1 MEPAHSE
8 MCVQI
13 WLSCFFPIV
22 TGQHP
27 GRSWSRTLP
36 RPVDWHKNWNLL
48 LREMCVQANK
58 LEPAPPEMCVQ
69 AHRLEPAPP
78 GDAHKLEPAPREM
91 CVQAHRLEP
100 APPGDVCSGQQL
112 GTCSSWRC
120 VFRPTTWNLL
130 LREMCVQACIHL
142 HSQPFGIMGY
152 MPSKQQMQKKK
163 KKEEHLRRTEQSVSP
178 GRSPIPNCPPK
189 GNPNCPISDN
199 PLSADGNGAAS
210 SRGFNTPSLSALQLS
225 TPASS
230 IGSKR
235 RARPPK
241 AGDEASNASQNSVSS
256 VDTQFTSATQNIEV
270 TPRSKKGKLDDVD
283 RPSSAIEAIAST
295 PVSTHRNRGRPVKKR
310 GGHAGSGRGR
320 TNDSMS
326 EGSSMDQGSEA
337 TKSVAVLPTV
347 PEKINFS
354 TVQINF
360 ATSRNMAC
368 KIRRFAGVGLYER
381 DGETAQGPRSGPRFI
396 ETCWND
402 LTQFLN
408 DAFVVEYLAY
418 LASISQRKVLVVDPV
433 VWQMGIDRVIQY
445 KNMTFGYDPNV
456 PAEVILLPIHFPGHW
471 TLLVHDVQFGTHFA
485 DSLHTPYGRLDW
497 QLTDK
502 IGKII
507 SDILP
512 STVLTGIVNVKDLTV
527 QHDGN
532 SCGYF
537 VCLYAESW
545 LMNNRTFFLPDL
557 SINFEKKRI
566 LWHINELYGS
576 DNVPYHP
583 REGVPTPCPIV
594 YRHADEVQSTPKAAE
609 PMEVDEHDD
618 IMIIEPQT
626 SGQAVNAIL
635 TQVQVAGENQADT
648 LGLVSESCIPQE
660 PIAQVDDELFV
671 RPKTPPRR
679 SLRIGR
685 RQSASISRS
694 PSPAPRRRSSAN
706 VVEHVT
712 AFTKRCYLVHKGW
725 CCAAAAAKHYPEYSN
740 SGKLGDKKCSHCGAL
755 LFPHEDS
762 SVCCR
767 QGRVVLP
774 KLNPHP
780 KELEELIVCDKQ
792 SREGKEFV
800 RHMSRYNNLLQ
811 FASVSAG
818 NKPCP
823 AGGPMAVI
831 LNGEFHRRIS
841 SMQAGTTQIPGF
853 GQLYILD
860 PVEAMEQRRRNPTF
874 TGEKITNDEEFVQG
888 HQLNDD
894 TLEILEQ
901 MIQENHPAAAA
912 YKQAREQLQEL
923 LRQQSTEELRFFRM
937 TLLNE
942 RSAPGGMK
950 DPKLHPHQIITPST
964 GEGMFAIHADP
975 TGAPAPKGI
984 WVENKQGQLNEIAPL
999 NPWTDS
1005 LTYPLIKPKG
1015 DDGYQIGIPY
1025 AKPAQKKRRSDQC
1038 VDQMFDTDA
1047 MSDDGSC
1054 ETESIAASDAESVA
1068 STESLID
1075 RFDKTRKF
1083 ISLRDYCKYHLAI
1096 RDENVELQYHHIL
1109 SCGGGLGQRWILD
1122 QAAKI
1127 DWQIASY
1134 LRRPDMDLRIST
1146 PKNLLHYLVNQY
1158 NKQQARQNPNARQ
1171 KTVDDIGSVVRLSE
1185 KNVNSLQYWKK
1196 MYEDCNTIF
1205 ARCHDAKKARLFITF
1220 TNNREWP
1227 EFKEN
1232 IYKNGQMFTD
1242 RFDMWMRVWSSKIAV
1257 FHHELYDKGFFG
1269 TILGSGESMEFQG
1282 RGGPHAHI
1290 VAQTDLDAVPEVIR
1304 NTYGLIFH
1312 LCQTKMMTHPLRKC
1326 IAKPAL
1332 YYRPSPTDG
1341 GAQIEVNGL
1350 IYDNSQVVPYNPY
1363 ILLRYRVHHNVLF
1376 AYGNKANIK
1385 YALKYPFKGPGHCY
1399 VECKEESGSKIGI
1412 DEPAQY
1418 AKMNFRGATEA
1429 FAVVHSMPFAK
1440 LSHHVVHLSIHLPN
1454 QQPVVY
1460 RSFQLVSKAE
1470 EIQRGELPETPC
1482 SAYWKQWQNEWQHV
1496 PSLKDMLFEKV
1507 PEQFLWDKDK
1517 WVLYKRKPSKRP
1529 PIGRVV
1535 PVPPT
1540 DRERFA
1546 LYALMRHFPGDPD
1559 HLKLV
1564 NGQQYNTFTEAALQ
1578 HGLLEDDQ
1586 IWHKTLGEAALHRWP
1601 DQMRWLFVSILVFGQ
1616 PSNALEL
1623 WNKYKDQMYNPQGA
1637 NSAAIRQARELQAL
1651 ADIDWRLHYF
1661 NLSCVHCGLP
1671 DPPNSKAKNTNLAV
1685 EEFFFG
1691 DDDLN
1696 MPPGQ
1701 PNQRPQQYTPP
1712 PLNSDQQKVFDAV
1725 VRAIQSDPK
1734 DQTVPRRFFIF
1745 GDGGTGKT
1753 FLFGQIIRRLRKPP
1767 YTHKVLATAST
1778 GCAAILL
1785 PYGKTAHSTFRLG
1798 REVSLDKLP
1807 SIPLESFFARRI
1819 REAQLIIIDEITMLH
1834 NTVIEVINRVCKEM
1848 TIPQHKDL
1856 PFGGKTVIFSGDFK
1870 QSLPVVPHEGLTAQ
1884 VTACFQTSPL
1894 FRQFTTMKL
1903 TINQRLGQGQQAY
1916 LQMCRQIGLGETGEH
1931 FWIPPQFLVKS
1942 REELIDFVYPNFQQ
1956 LLGNDKELLNR
1967 LILAPHIDTCDAIN
1981 EIMMANVPGQV
1992 REYLSSDKP
2001 LDERPLDI
2009 NEIESEVAALNRRS
2023 DSGMPPHRLRL
2034 KVGSVVVLL
2043 INKSD
2048 REGLIN
2054 GTRIVLEEL
2063 GDDRLVGRVINSNA
2077 VGGQV
2082 KFFIE
2087 RTRNVYEDKTPGG
2100 IKYERLQFP
2109 IKPAFAM
2116 TILKG
2121 QGQTIS
2127 TIGIDLER
2135 DVFSHGQ
2142 LYTAFSRATDGNN
2155 VRVYAPRRE
2164 TDAQG
2169 QAKVLNIVA
2178 TKMLKLQ

>member
-1 MEPAHSE
+1 
-8 MCVQI
+8 
-13 WLSCFFPIV
+13 
-22 TGQHP
+22 
-27 GRSWSRTLP
+27 
-36 RPVDWHKNWNLL
+36 
-48 LREMCVQANK
+48 
-58 LEPAPPEMCVQ
+58 
-69 AHRLEPAPP
+69 
-78 GDAHKLEPAPREM
+78 
-91 CVQAHRLEP
+91 
-100 APPGDVCSGQQL
+100 
-112 GTCSSWRC
+112 
-120 VFRPTTWNLL
+120 
-130 LREMCVQACIHL
+130 
-142 HSQPFGIMGY
+142 
-152 MPSKQQMQKKK
+152 MQKKK

-189 GNPNCPISDN
+189 GNPNCPILDN

-210 SRGFNTPSLSALQLS
+210 PRGFNTPSLSALQLS

-241 AGDEASNASQNSVSS
+241 AADEASSASQNSVSL

-283 RPSSAIEAIAST
+283 RPMFANEAIAST
-295 PVSTHRNRGRPVKKR
+295 PVSTQRNRGRPAKR
-310 GGHAGSGRGR
+310 TGGPGRGR

-326 EGSSMDQGSEA
+326 EGSSMDQSSEA
-337 TKSVAVLPTV
+337 TTSVALLPNV
-347 PEKINFS
+347 PDKINFS
-354 TVQINF
+354 TMQITF
-360 ATSRNMAC
+360 ATTRNFAC
-368 KIRRFAGVGLYER
+368 KIRRWADVALYER

-408 DAFVVEYLAY
+408 DAFVGEYLAY
-418 LASISQRKVLVVDPV
+418 LASISQRKVVVVDPV
-433 VWQMGIDRVIQY
+433 VWEMGIERVLQY
-445 KNMTFGYDPNV
+445 KKMTFGYDPNV
-456 PAEVILLPIHFPGHW
+456 PAEVILLPVHFPGHW
-471 TLLVHDVQFGTHFA
+471 TLIVHDVHFGTHFA
-485 DSLHTPYGRLDW
+485 DSLPTPYGRLDW

-512 STVLTGIVNVKDLTV
+512 STVLTGIVNAVNLTL

-545 LMNNRTFFLPDL
+545 LMNNRTFVLPDL
-557 SINFEKKRI
+557 SINYEKKRI
-566 LWHINELYGS
+566 LWHINELYGT

-583 REGVPTPCPIV
+583 REGVPIPCPIV
-594 YRHADEVQSTPKAAE
+594 YRHADEVQSISKAAE
-609 PMEVDEHDD
+609 PMEVDDHDD
-618 IMIIEPQT
+618 IMIIEPET

-635 TQVQVAGENQADT
+635 TQAQVAGENQADT

-660 PIAQVDDELFV
+660 PIAQVDDAIFV

-706 VVEHVT
+706 AAEHVT
-712 AFTKRCYLVHKGW
+712 AFTQRCYLVHKGW

-860 PVEAMEQRRRNPTF
+860 PVEAMEQRRKNPTF

-1038 VDQMFDTDA
+1038 VDKMFDTDA

-1171 KTVDDIGSVVRLSE
+1171 KTVDDIRSVVRLSE

-1205 ARCHDAKKARLFITF
+1205 AF
-1220 TNNREWP
+1220 
-1227 EFKEN
+1227 
-1232 IYKNGQMFTD
+1232 
-1242 RFDMWMRVWSSKIAV
+1242 
-1257 FHHELYDKGFFG
+1257 
-1269 TILGSGESMEFQG
+1269 
-1282 RGGPHAHI
+1282 
-1290 VAQTDLDAVPEVIR
+1290 
-1304 NTYGLIFH
+1304 
-1312 LCQTKMMTHPLRKC
+1312 
-1326 IAKPAL
+1326 
-1332 YYRPSPTDG
+1332 
-1341 GAQIEVNGL
+1341 
-1350 IYDNSQVVPYNPY
+1350 
-1363 ILLRYRVHHNVLF
+1363 
-1376 AYGNKANIK
+1376 
-1385 YALKYPFKGPGHCY
+1385 
-1399 VECKEESGSKIGI
+1399 
-1412 DEPAQY
+1412 
-1418 AKMNFRGATEA
+1418 
-1429 FAVVHSMPFAK
+1429 
-1440 LSHHVVHLSIHLPN
+1440 
-1454 QQPVVY
+1454 
-1460 RSFQLVSKAE
+1460 
-1470 EIQRGELPETPC
+1470 
-1482 SAYWKQWQNEWQHV
+1482 
-1496 PSLKDMLFEKV
+1496 
-1507 PEQFLWDKDK
+1507 
-1517 WVLYKRKPSKRP
+1517 
-1529 PIGRVV
+1529 
-1535 PVPPT
+1535 
-1540 DRERFA
+1540 
-1546 LYALMRHFPGDPD
+1546 
-1559 HLKLV
+1559 
-1564 NGQQYNTFTEAALQ
+1564 
-1578 HGLLEDDQ
+1578 
-1586 IWHKTLGEAALHRWP
+1586 
-1601 DQMRWLFVSILVFGQ
+1601 
-1616 PSNALEL
+1616 
-1623 WNKYKDQMYNPQGA
+1623 
-1637 NSAAIRQARELQAL
+1637 
-1651 ADIDWRLHYF
+1651 
-1661 NLSCVHCGLP
+1661 
-1671 DPPNSKAKNTNLAV
+1671 
-1685 EEFFFG
+1685 
-1691 DDDLN
+1691 
-1696 MPPGQ
+1696 
-1701 PNQRPQQYTPP
+1701 
-1712 PLNSDQQKVFDAV
+1712 
-1725 VRAIQSDPK
+1725 
-1734 DQTVPRRFFIF
+1734 
-1745 GDGGTGKT
+1745 
-1753 FLFGQIIRRLRKPP
+1753 
-1767 YTHKVLATAST
+1767 
-1778 GCAAILL
+1778 
-1785 PYGKTAHSTFRLG
+1785 
-1798 REVSLDKLP
+1798 
-1807 SIPLESFFARRI
+1807 
-1819 REAQLIIIDEITMLH
+1819 
-1834 NTVIEVINRVCKEM
+1834 
-1848 TIPQHKDL
+1848 
-1856 PFGGKTVIFSGDFK
+1856 
-1870 QSLPVVPHEGLTAQ
+1870 
-1884 VTACFQTSPL
+1884 
-1894 FRQFTTMKL
+1894 
-1903 TINQRLGQGQQAY
+1903 
-1916 LQMCRQIGLGETGEH
+1916 
-1931 FWIPPQFLVKS
+1931 
-1942 REELIDFVYPNFQQ
+1942 
-1956 LLGNDKELLNR
+1956 
-1967 LILAPHIDTCDAIN
+1967 
-1981 EIMMANVPGQV
+1981 
-1992 REYLSSDKP
+1992 
-2001 LDERPLDI
+2001 
-2009 NEIESEVAALNRRS
+2009 
-2023 DSGMPPHRLRL
+2023 
-2034 KVGSVVVLL
+2034 L
-2043 INKSD
+2043 IN
-2048 REGLIN
+2048 
-2054 GTRIVLEEL
+2054 
-2063 GDDRLVGRVINSNA
+2063 
-2077 VGGQV
+2077 
-2082 KFFIE
+2082 
-2087 RTRNVYEDKTPGG
+2087 Y
-2100 IKYERLQFP
+2100 P
-2109 IKPAFAM
+2109 ICYF
-2116 TILKG
+2116 
-2121 QGQTIS
+2121 
-2127 TIGIDLER
+2127 
-2135 DVFSHGQ
+2135 
-2142 LYTAFSRATDGNN
+2142 RAQNN
-2155 VRVYAPRRE
+2155 
-2164 TDAQG
+2164 
-2169 QAKVLNIVA
+2169 
-2178 TKMLKLQ
+2178 